1 MEKIVKQMSQ
11 MNTELQNERE
21 RTSELEEEKKNILR

>member
-21 RTSELEEEKKNILR
+21 RTSELEEEKKNIHR